1 VNDPVL
7 SHVSRASIFQREAT
21 WRLGADALEREG
33 GEPAAAPWWAHAAR
47 YFLRLVWP
55 WRGIRI
61 DPGGP
66 GRFPHADIREL
77 RLSFDP
83 TRFDTRRHRCDIRTA
98 DGRRAALWSTHFV
111 SVAEFED
118 RAASYTQLVRALIAH
133 VAAANPQCA
142 FRAGK
147 RPLIYWA
154 EQVFLV
160 VMAAAAV
167 WVLALVGGS
176 GLNEITWVKL
186 ALVAGFIPLALR
198 YARKNRPRRFE
209 PGAIPPDVLPDA
221 NPRDNS

>member
-1 VNDPVL
+1 L
-7 SHVSRASIFQREAT
+7 
-21 WRLGADALEREG
+21 
-33 GEPAAAPWWAHAAR
+33 WAHAAR
-47 YFLRLVWP
+47 YFLRVIWP
-55 WRGIRI
+55 WSGVRI

-66 GRFPHADIREL
+66 ARFPCADISEV

-83 TRFDTRRHRCDIRTA
+83 TRFDTRRHRCDIRMDEGKCAT
-98 DGRRAALWSTHFV
+98 LWSTHFV

-118 RAASYTQLVRALIAH
+118 RAASYTPLVRALIAH
-133 VAAANPQCA
+133 VAATNPRSA

-160 VMAAAAV
+160 VMAAAVV

-176 GLNEITWVKL
+176 DLSEVTWVKL
-186 ALVAGFIPLALR
+186 ALVVAFIPLALR

-209 PGAIPPDVLPDA
+209 PGVIPLDVLPA
-221 NPRDNS
+221 TNPRDSS